1 VTGRLSYSRI
11 IAIYNQ
17 RKESFT
23 EVMDCG
29 KARNRTKDFLKGLRK
44 EEKNRVCRGKKG
56 GESRGLPA

>member
-29 KARNRTKDFLKGLRK
+29 KARDRTKAFLKGLRK
-44 EEKNRVCRGKKG
+44 EEKKSCV
-56 GESRGLPA
+56 